1 MKISPFI
8 LHSGVSFRLL
18 YIHMSKVAL
27 VLRMV
32 VWAWVNT
39 VRGQLMQSYVALEWL
54 YSCPKLYQ
62 SDPPYSTMLIFPCSC
77 CSFSKSIVNF
87 KFISELKQK
96 NVHLIFSRPKPLP
109 RVTPALETVKQFA
122 IKIVFYLLFQSGL
135 NWFLKEHSTF
145 FIIDKKNSWTSFSY
159 YKCIF
164 L

>member
-87 KFISELKQK
+87 KFISELKQEICAFDFFQTK
-96 NVHLIFSRPKPLP
+96 AIATCDTRTWNSQTICHQDSFLSSISMLVQLISEGTFCN
-109 RVTPALETVKQFA
+109 
-122 IKIVFYLLFQSGL
+122 FQ
-135 NWFLKEHSTF
+135 
-145 FIIDKKNSWTSFSY
+145 
-159 YKCIF
+159 
-164 L
+164 